1 MSLARRHRDK
11 ILAGLSVAIAPANG
25 AGTVAPA
32 VVNAAAGE
40 PTPRNGPA
48 EIAAKQVAMRLAHDL
63 RDLKLIKS
71 IDHKIERKRQQ
82 IGEYTPWIDGLIEAD
97 EGIGTGPVS
106 EVAPT
111 MMAWHIDIGNFDQ
124 ALRIGGFLIRHNAPM
139 PARFKRDAASVLVE
153 EIATIAI
160 KAQSTGDEFPID
172 VLMNLETLIDGVDMH
187 DEIRAKLNKAIGSEM
202 LRAGEALPADDALPV
217 LTSAQTYLAE
227 AHRLFDRIG
236 VKDRIKRVAKLI
248 TVTTA
253 AVEAAELG
261 EAATVE
267 GDGTGDNETTETGTA
282 SETETQ
288 A

>member
-11 ILAGLSVAIAPANG
+11 IFARLSVANAPENG

-40 PTPRNGPA
+40 AITRNIPA
-48 EIAAKQVAMRLAHDL
+48 ERAAQQVAMRLTHDL
-63 RDLKLIKS
+63 RDLKMIKS

-82 IGEYTPWIDGLIEAD
+82 IGEYAPWIAGLMEAD
-97 EGIGTGPVS
+97 AGIGEGIAA

-111 MMAWHIDIGNFDQ
+111 IMAWHIDIGQYDQ
-124 ALRIGGFLIRHNAPM
+124 ALEIGGFLIRHNAPM

-160 KAQSTGDEFPID
+160 KAQSTGEAFPID
-172 VLMNLETLIDGVDMH
+172 VLLNLEDLIDGIDMH
-187 DEIRAKLNKAIGSEM
+187 DEIKAKLQKAIGSEM
-202 LRAGEALPADDALPV
+202 LRAGEELPADEALPV
-217 LTSAQTYLAE
+217 LTSASAYLAE
-227 AHRLFDRIG
+227 AHRLHDRIG
-236 VKDRIKRVAKLI
+236 VKDRLKRVAKLI

-253 AVEAAELG
+253 AVEAAEAG
-261 EAATVE
+261 ENATVE
-267 GDGTGDNETTETGTA
+267 SDGTGENETTEIGTAPETGT
-282 SETETQ
+282 Q